1 VRAERRAG
9 GTTDRGLEHV
19 QETQAVQSGN
29 KTRIDFK
36 ACRDPN
42 GRWPPLQKFDLV
54 MTWWTHKAQLANRS
68 TAFPANNGTA
78 SLLEISADSGIENQA
93 EIKYAL
99 RSYEQFGL
107 LEYVRDIVIFVEAR
121 VIDAYGK
128 PRFFNYSKK
137 AIRVMTDRVGHQFGN
152 YSKKAIRVVTDRE
165 LGIEVDLHNCD
176 GCSKWN
182 RRLMMHT
189 IPGLSEY
196 FLYVPDDNLLI
207 NKFHISTLWDAN
219 KGTPILRNYGT
230 YTDGWCGHNGD
241 AFGTAHGPI
250 LMNKCAM
257 KATVD
262 LYRDEMGFGIVRDK
276 VKGRY
281 LDALC
286 LFSNAVENE
295 WVYNKSNVGFHQE
308 CHTNDGCK
316 ISDLEKNQL
325 SLGTK
330 TLFVNLQGQG
340 VSDEYPANANIE
352 AAAASFLHKTY
363 PLPSRFEVDSAS
375 DI

>member
-1 VRAERRAG
+1 MRAERRAE
-9 GTTDRGLEHV
+9 GTTDRRLEHV
-19 QETQAVQSGN
+19 QEMQAAPKSN

-36 ACRDPN
+36 ACRDPT

-54 MTWWTHKAQLANRS
+54 MTWWTHKAQVANRS
-68 TAFPANNGTA
+68 SAFPANNGTA

-107 LEYVRDIVIFVEAR
+107 LEHVRDIVIFVEAR
-121 VIDAYGK
+121 VIEKYGK

-137 AIRVMTDRVGHQFGN
+137 
-152 YSKKAIRVVTDRE
+152 SIRVVTDRE
-165 LGIEVDLHNCD
+165 LGIEVDLLNCD
-176 GCSKWN
+176 SCSKWN

-196 FLYVPDDNLLI
+196 FLYVPDDNLMM

-219 KGTPILRNYGT
+219 KGKPILRNYGT
-230 YTDGWCGHNGD
+230 YSDGWCGFNGD
-241 AFGTAHGPI
+241 PFGTAHGPI
-250 LMNKCAM
+250 LLNKCAM
-257 KATVD
+257 KAMVD
-262 LYRDEMGFGIVRDK
+262 LYRDQMSFGIVRDK
-276 VKGRY
+276 RPEKGRY

-295 WVYNKSNVGFHQE
+295 WVYNRSNAGFHQE
-308 CHTNDGCK
+308 CHTNAGCR
-316 ISDLEKNQL
+316 IDEL
-325 SLGTK
+325 SRGTK

-340 VSDEYPANANIE
+340 VSDEYPADANIE
-352 AAAASFLHKTY
+352 EAAKRFLHKAY

-375 DI
+375 NI